1 MSLQIQMI
9 GTGSA
14 FAKNFYNNNALIHA
28 DGFTLLIDCGIT
40 APRALYELGIPLD
53 RIDAVLI
60 SHIHADHVG
69 GLEELAFQYRY
80 VFKRKIKL
88 LVPAPLEAVLWE
100 HTLRGGLENK
110 AEGLV
115 GLNDYF
121 EVAALAERTPTSI
134 HPKLTVELLP
144 TDHIPGKASY
154 SFLLNGKVFYSA
166 DMRFSKTLLTG
177 LHEQGCE
184 VILHD
189 CQLFCPGTVH
199 ACLDEL
205 LTLPEEVQEKVLLMH
220 YGDNMSEFIGKTGRM
235 TFIEQFKTYPL
246 PS

>member
-14 FAKNFYNNNALIHA
+14 FAKTFYNNNALVYS

-69 GLEELAFQYRY
+69 GLEELAFQYMY

-88 LVPAPLEAVLWE
+88 LVPAPLETVLWE
-100 HTLRGGLENK
+100 HTLRGGLENT

-115 GLNDYF
+115 SLNDYF
-121 EVAALAERTPTSI
+121 EVISLAERTPFAL
-134 HPKLTVELLP
+134 HPGLSVETIP
-144 TDHIPGKASY
+144 TDHIPGKSSY
-154 SFLLNGKVFYSA
+154 SLLLNGNIFYSA
-166 DMRFSKTLLTG
+166 DMKFSAPLLLG

-205 LTLPEEVQEKVLLMH
+205 LTLPADVQKKVLLMH
-220 YGDNMSEFIGKTGRM
+220 YGDNMSQFIGKTGHM
-235 TFIEQFKTYPL
+235 TFMEQFKTYTL

>member
-14 FAKNFYNNNALIHA
+14 FAKTFYNNNALIYA

-40 APRALYELGIPLD
+40 APRALYELGIPLNQ
-53 RIDAVLI
+53 IDAVLI

-69 GLEELAFQYRY
+69 GLEELAFQYMY

-88 LVPAPLEAVLWE
+88 LVPDSLETVLWE

-115 GLNDYF
+115 SLNDYF
-121 EVAALAERTPTSI
+121 DVVPLAERTATSI
-134 HPKLTVELLP
+134 HPELTVELLP

-154 SFLLNGKVFYSA
+154 SLLLNGKVFYSA
-166 DMRFSKTLLTG
+166 DMKFNAPLLIG
-177 LHEQGCE
+177 LHERGCE
-184 VILHD
+184 LILHD
-189 CQLFCPGTVH
+189 CQLFRPGTAH

-205 LTLPEEVQEKVLLMH
+205 ITLPEEVQENVLLMH

-235 TFIEQFKTYPL
+235 AFMEQFKTYTL